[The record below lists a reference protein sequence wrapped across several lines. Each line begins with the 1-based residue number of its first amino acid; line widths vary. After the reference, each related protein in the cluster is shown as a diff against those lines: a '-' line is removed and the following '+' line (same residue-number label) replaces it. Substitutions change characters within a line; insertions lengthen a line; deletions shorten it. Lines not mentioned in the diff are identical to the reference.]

1 MTEKDYTLLRP
12 FDLEAAKAGVLLCDQ
27 SGSTLA
33 GLLCCTPD
41 SSGYFRAWVDRIG
54 GLVSS
59 LPGKSIRLAPL
70 CWVEGKPVYPG
81 DALWQT
87 TLAGDVLKRKAKQ
100 ISADG
105 SYLEFDETGSWAM
118 DGSVSK
124 LSWAEPPPKPIK
136 RWVNIYPAYSFES
149 QDSANEYAT
158 SSRIACIEIEL
169 PPIKP

>member
-1 MTEKDYTLLRP
+1 MTEKDYSLLRP

-81 DALWQT
+81 DMLEHAKHGEVVAKSRHAASKGMLVVEKYDSLALGN
-87 TLAGDVLKRKAKQ
+87 LAWPR
-100 ISADG
+100 
-105 SYLEFDETGSWAM
+105 
-118 DGSVSK
+118 
-124 LSWAEPPPKPIK
+124 PKPVK
-136 RWVNIYPAYSFES
+136 RWINVYPANSFES
-149 QDSANEYAT
+149 QDSANEYAA
-158 SSRIACIEIEL
+158 SSRSACIEIEL